1 MEKIN
6 NSYNILTSEE
16 TAEKSKQEK
25 EAYLLANNI
34 QEKLSKQYPNLRIV
48 FRGIQ
53 KGASAHNI
61 PDSYIFDIWM
71 EPLIIKQQPTTIT
84 LLTPNEQSLTIKT
97 KETLLAYIDSAIEL
111 VENNLKSEY
120 PNLKI
125 AYKDYSSMLENRHF
139 FQLIYPNLIPPSPTD
154 GKPSTSISLKT
165 ISQETL
171 FKEVKA
177 VLDMYKEYGE
187 KWPKQELDI

>member
-61 PDSYIFDIWM
+61 PDSYLFDIWM

-84 LLTPNEQSLTIKT
+84 LLAPNEQSLTTKT
-97 KETLLAYIDSAIEL
+97 KETLLAYIDSAIKSVEDEL
-111 VENNLKSEY
+111 KPEY
-120 PNLKI
+120 PDLKI
-125 AYKDYSSMLENRHF
+125 AYKDYSSMLGNSHF
-139 FQLIYPNLIPPSPTD
+139 FQLIYPGLIPPSPTD
-154 GKPSTSISLKT
+154 GKSSTPISLKI
-165 ISQETL
+165 ISKREL
-171 FKEVKA
+171 FEKTKA
-177 VLDMYKEYGE
+177 VLDMYKEYG
-187 KWPKQELDI
+187 KQWPKQELDI